1 MCKSVSFFFFNIW
14 LLFIIFYMIII
25 VIICVFF
32 CSVSRFVPEYLQ
44 RDDDVS

>member
-14 LLFIIFYMIII
+14 LLFIIFYYDNYSNNL
-25 VIICVFF
+25 CFF
-32 CSVSRFVPEYLQ
+32 CSVSRFVPESLQ